1 MTLPTIHAAGNL
13 TRDPELKITS
23 KGSALTRLSVA
34 CNQRRYNKDT
44 QQWEDGDATYLDVV
58 AFGDL
63 ANNVAES
70 LVKGDA
76 VIIVGQLTSSSWET
90 QDGDKRTRL
99 EVRADNIGPD
109 LRRATAKVTRI
120 GRTSTPS
127 ATTPATSTP
136 ADDPWATN
144 AEIPF

>member
-1 MTLPTIHAAGNL
+1 MTLPTIHATGNL

-23 KGSALTRLSVA
+23 KGSALTRMSVA

-58 AFGDL
+58 TFGDL

-76 VIIVGQLTSSSWET
+76 VIVIGQLSSSSWET
-90 QDGDKRTRL
+90 AEGEKRTRL
-99 EVRADNIGPD
+99 EVKADHIGPD
-109 LRRATAKVTRI
+109 LRRATVKTTRV
-120 GRTSTPS
+120 GRP
-127 ATTPATSTP
+127 TTTTTATSTP

-144 AEIPF
+144 ADMPF

>member
-1 MTLPTIHAAGNL
+1 MTLPIIHATGNL

-23 KGSALTRLSVA
+23 KGSALTRMSVA

-44 QQWEDGDATYLDVV
+44 QQWEDADATYLDVV

-76 VIIVGQLTSSSWET
+76 VIVIGQLSSSSWET
-90 QDGDKRTRL
+90 AEGEKRTRL
-99 EVRADNIGPD
+99 EVKADHIGPD
-109 LRRATAKVTRI
+109 LRRATAKTTRV
-120 GRTSTPS
+120 GRPASTP
-127 ATTPATSTP
+127 TSSP